1 MKTYISFIVL
11 SIFSFQTFAQSYSIN
26 FEVKNQPKQKVILGK
41 IKGDDFMA
49 IDSSNANSDF
59 INFKLPDNSEIGVY
73 RIILGPTQYAKI
85 MKEAPQ
91 QLDFIFNR
99 ENISIKTNFKS
110 PFDSAQIL
118 QSDENKLWF
127 SFLKYE
133 QNYRK
138 QFAIFEKEVDYLW
151 AKKDTAN
158 ALEKTNE
165 FNRLQMARDLFIG
178 QNTQLN
184 SQLFAAQLIA
194 LFREPIMDGY
204 LSKTERKD
212 IFQKEYFNT
221 VDFTNEQLINSAGYT
236 DKIFQYLVTYNQSD
250 FTNTEREA
258 AYKNAVDIILANSN
272 KNEKVYRFI
281 VEYLNHGFEVL
292 QMQNLIDYINTK

>member
-1 MKTYISFIVL
+1 LKTNFFLIVL
-11 SIFSFQTFAQSYSIN
+11 SIFSYQAFAQSYSIN
-26 FEVKNQPKQKVILGK
+26 VEVKNQPKQKVILGK

-49 IDSSNANSDF
+49 IDSSIANSDF
-59 INFKLPDNSEIGVY
+59 INFKLPDNSGIGVY
-73 RIILGPTQYAKI
+73 RIILGQTPYAKI

-99 ENISIKTNFKS
+99 ENIAIKTHFKA
-110 PFDSAQIL
+110 PFDSSQIL

-138 QFAIFEKEVDYLW
+138 QFDIFEKEVDYLW
-151 AKKDTAN
+151 TQKDTAN

-178 QNTQLN
+178 QNTQQN

-212 IFQKEYFNT
+212 IFQKEYFKT

-236 DKIFQYLVTYNQSD
+236 DKIFRYLVTYNQSD

-258 AYKNAVDIILANSN
+258 AYKNAVDIILANCN